1 MTPGRPLY
9 EIRVLVEAEDQEEV
23 DALVAATERLICP
36 YDVAQ
41 HPDHRCPRR
50 WFIITRSLDED
61 EAGELRELLN
71 E

>member
-1 MTPGRPLY
+1 VSVLY
-9 EIRVLVEAEDQEEV
+9 EIRVLVEAEDQDEV
-23 DALVAATERLICP
+23 V
-36 YDVAQ
+36 Q

-61 EAGELRELLN
+61 EAGELQELLN